1 MDDRLFDLLK
11 ILMATSEFDEYEPF
25 DDIPEKY
32 IFDEKLND
40 CLFYMYIYMLS
51 EDDPKH
57 EEYYREFCIRYEA
70 LDEERQLVVKNNFE
84 NIIKAQDE
92 NEKGKEKVK
101 KKGNDKYE

>member
-1 MDDRLFDLLK
+1 MNDKLFDLLK
-11 ILMATSEFDEYEPF
+11 LLIATNGLDEYEPF
-25 DDIPEKY
+25 DDIPEEY

-57 EEYYREFCIRYEA
+57 EEYYKEFCERYEA

-92 NEKGKEKVK
+92 RENIKVK

>member
-1 MDDRLFDLLK
+1 MNDKLFDLLK
-11 ILMATSEFDEYEPF
+11 LLIATNGLDEYDSF

-32 IFDEKLND
+32 IFDEELSD

-92 NEKGKEKVK
+92 NEKGKVK